1 MKITSSSIGTLQQ
14 PQAAKHLY
22 NYQWSHNA
30 VGDTIGG
37 TAEGETLSIRRT
49 HNIDASAHPKGIL
62 IDATARGSFW
72 DVYEANSLKTSGPL
86 NLVDTVRGR
95 YLHLVF
101 DFDGTGTTA
110 SGGTISN
117 SLYWYADDDD
127 DDYAPN
133 DDGVSPTKTIKIGTK
148 TILVYDMNGTSI
160 GGSGTTT
167 WEVNA
172 DPLRIQYFHATGSGS
187 QNAVY
192 IYHGMV
198 LSDRILADIPLPVAT
213 HVG

>member
-1 MKITSSSIGTLQQ
+1 MKIASSSIGTLQQ

-22 NYQWSHNA
+22 PYQWSHNA

-37 TAEGETLSIRRT
+37 TGGGLSETIRRT
-49 HNIDASAHPKGIL
+49 YRTNASAHAKGI
-62 IDATARGSFW
+62 IISSTNRNGYW

-86 NLVDTVRGR
+86 NLVDTIRGR
-95 YLHLVF
+95 YLHVLF
-101 DFDGTGTTA
+101 DFDGPGTTA
-110 SGGTISN
+110 TTGSLDN
-117 SLYWYADDDD
+117 LLYWYAADNDTA
-127 DDYAPN
+127 YAPN
-133 DDGVSPTKTIKIGTK
+133 DDGLSPTKTIKLGTK

-160 GGSGTTT
+160 GGSGAIT

-172 DPLRIQYFHATGSGS
+172 DPLRIQFYHSTGAGS
-187 QNAVY
+187 ASAVY

-198 LSDRILADIPLPVAT
+198 LSDRILTDIPLPVAT

>member
-1 MKITSSSIGTLQQ
+1 MKIASSSIGTLQQ

-22 NYQWSHNA
+22 PYQWSHNA

-37 TAEGETLSIRRT
+37 TGTGLSETIRRT
-49 HNIDASAHPKGIL
+49 QAIDASDHAKGIL
-62 IDATARGSFW
+62 IDASGRGSFW

-86 NLVDTVRGR
+86 DLVDTVRGR

-101 DFDGTGTTA
+101 DFDGPGTTA

-117 SLYWYADDDD
+117 SLYWYADDEDE
-127 DDYAPN
+127 DYAPN
-133 DDGVSPTKTIKIGTK
+133 DDGLSPTKTIKFGTK

-160 GGSGTTT
+160 GGSGAIT
-167 WEVNA
+167 WEVNS
-172 DPLRIQYFHATGSGS
+172 DPLRIQYFHATGAGS
-187 QNAVY
+187 QHAVY

-198 LSDRILADIPLPVAT
+198 LSDRILNDIPLPVAT